1 MTDVRGCWILAVSL
15 SPTIRY
21 VDRNCAFATFDRVLL
36 QVWRGAVSP
45 HSVQELLSVG
55 RLLVREQ
62 GSGVCSSLSV
72 VESVSPPPSERVRP
86 LLSACYRELAKDMRL
101 QLFVAEGSGF
111 RAAIVRGVGLAVST
125 FAPSLLPFKFASSIA
140 EASTAIGPTL
150 SAAAGGASA
159 LPAAIEA
166 VRSQLDVLTA
176 GT

>member
-1 MTDVRGCWILAVSL
+1 VSL

-21 VDRNCAFATFDRVLL
+21 LDRDCAFATYDRVLL
-36 QVWRGAVSP
+36 QVWRGTVTPRA
-45 HSVQELLSVG
+45 VQELLAVG
-55 RLLVREQ
+55 QRLVREQ
-62 GSGVCSSLSV
+62 GSRLCSSLSV
-72 VESVSPPPSERVRP
+72 VESVSPPPTERVRP

-140 EASTAIGPTL
+140 EAATAIGPTL
-150 SAAAGGASA
+150 SVAAGGASA
-159 LPAAIEA
+159 LPPAIEL
-166 VRSQLDVLTA
+166 VRSQLDALAA

>member
-1 MTDVRGCWILAVSL
+1 MT
-15 SPTIRY
+15 PQT
-21 VDRNCAFATFDRVLL
+21 
-36 QVWRGAVSP
+36 
-45 HSVQELLSVG
+45 VQELLSVG
-55 RLLVREQ
+55 QLLVREQ
-62 GSGVCSSLSV
+62 GAGVCSSLSV
-72 VESVSPPPSERVRP
+72 VESVSPPPNERVRP

-140 EASTAIGPTL
+140 EASAAIGPTL
-150 SAAAGGASA
+150 SIASGGASA

-166 VRSQLDVLTA
+166 VRSQLDVLTP